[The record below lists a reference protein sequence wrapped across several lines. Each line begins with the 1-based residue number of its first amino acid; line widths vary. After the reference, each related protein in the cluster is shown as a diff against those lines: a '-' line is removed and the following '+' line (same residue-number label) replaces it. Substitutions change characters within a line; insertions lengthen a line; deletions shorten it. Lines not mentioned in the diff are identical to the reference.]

1 MRQTSQTH
9 STTHDAGTGS
19 PFADESVMSHAEL
32 IIREIPPR
40 APDDV
45 ALALAD
51 RRALVWLDSAK
62 DHDGLG
68 RYSIVAADPFGM
80 FRIDQGNASF
90 NGEMLD
96 GAPLDTL
103 RRQFKKF
110 PVAHSDAVPFAT
122 GAIGFFAYEFGHRLE
137 YVPNAPA
144 SDTTMPDAVFGFYD
158 CAFVHD
164 HRDNRSFLVSS
175 GYPEE
180 DPASRRGRAEARIAE
195 FQLAF
200 AAPRASL
207 APSPV
212 IQDWVSNFTRASY
225 ENAVQTIIER
235 ILNGDVFQAN
245 LSQRFEA
252 EWQRDAS
259 PLAFY
264 RHLRNLSPAPFG
276 SYLDFG
282 DVVVASNSP
291 ERFLSLRNGVMEAR
305 PIKGTAPR
313 GRNPIEDKAL
323 ADALIASV
331 KDRAENTM
339 IVDLLR
345 NDLSRVAKAGTVNVP
360 VLCGLETYA
369 SVHHLVS
376 VVTAHLAEGRDVAD
390 VIAATFPGGSITG
403 APKIKAMEVI
413 GSLEGVPRG
422 VYCGAIG
429 AIGFDGEA
437 DLNIAIRTVTIRDH
451 KVRFHVGGGIT
462 ALSNPHAEYDETLA
476 KAERI
481 FKSFGTNAER
491 FA

>member
-1 MRQTSQTH
+1 MRQTSSLHGVH
-9 STTHDAGTGS
+9 SRGGS
-19 PFADESVMSHAEL
+19 KTVAESVMSHAEL

-45 ALALAD
+45 ALAISSKP
-51 RRALVWLDSAK
+51 ALVWLDSAK

-68 RYSIVAADPFGM
+68 RYSIVAADPFGL
-80 FRIDQGNASF
+80 FRIDQGRASF
-90 NGEMLD
+90 NGEVFED
-96 GAPLDTL
+96 SPLDAL
-103 RRQFKKF
+103 RALLKRY
-110 PVAHSDAVPFAT
+110 PVSSSTSLPFVT
-122 GAIGFFAYEFGHRLE
+122 GAIGFFAYELGHRLE
-137 YVPNAPA
+137 HVAGAPQ
-144 SDTTMPDAVFGFYD
+144 SDDGMADAMLGFYD

-164 HRDNRSFLVSS
+164 HRDNRSFVIAS
-175 GYPEE
+175 GYPEH
-180 DPASRRGRAEARIAE
+180 DDTARRKRAEARIAE
-195 FQLAF
+195 LTLALE
-200 AAPRASL
+200 APRPIL
-207 APSPV
+207 PEPPT
-212 IQDWVSNFTRASY
+212 QKDWTGNFNGATY
-225 ENAVQTIIER
+225 EGAVQTVIDR
-235 ILNGDVFQAN
+235 ILNGDLFQAN
-245 LSQRFEA
+245 LAQRFEA
-252 EWQRDAS
+252 AWNADAS

-291 ERFLSLRNGVMEAR
+291 ERFLSLRKNKIEAR

-313 GRNPIEDKAL
+313 GRNPVEDKAF
-323 ADALIASV
+323 AEALVASV

-345 NDLSRVAKAGTVNVP
+345 NDLSRVAKIGTVNVP

-376 VVTAHLAEGRDVAD
+376 VVTAELSERRDIAD

-413 GSLEGVPRG
+413 GSLERVPRG

-462 ALSNPHAEYDETLA
+462 ALSDPRSEYDETLA

-481 FKSFGTNAER
+481 FKSFGTSAER

>member
-1 MRQTSQTH
+1 M
-9 STTHDAGTGS
+9 
-19 PFADESVMSHAEL
+19 PHAEL
-32 IIREIPPR
+32 IIREISPR

-45 ALALAD
+45 ALALST

-68 RYSIVAADPFGM
+68 RYSIVAADPFGL
-80 FRIDQGNASF
+80 FRIDQGRASF
-90 NGEMLD
+90 NGED
-96 GAPLDTL
+96 FSEAPLEALRALLKRYPVSSSATL
-103 RRQFKKF
+103 
-110 PVAHSDAVPFAT
+110 PFVT
-122 GAIGFFAYEFGHRLE
+122 GAIGFFAYELGHRLE
-137 YVPNAPA
+137 LVAGRPQ
-144 SDTTMPDAVFGFYD
+144 SDDGMADAMLGFYD

-164 HRDNRSFLVSS
+164 HRDNRSYVIAS
-175 GYPEE
+175 GYPEQ
-180 DPASRRGRAEARIAE
+180 DDSTRRKRADARIAE
-195 FQLAF
+195 LMLMLETPRPNLSD
-200 AAPRASL
+200 AP
-207 APSPV
+207 V
-212 IQDWVSNFTRASY
+212 KKEWTSNFTRATY
-225 ENAVQTIIER
+225 EAAVQTVIDR
-235 ILNGDVFQAN
+235 ILNGDLFQAN
-245 LSQRFEA
+245 LAQRFEA
-252 EWQRDAS
+252 EWNVGAS
-259 PLAFY
+259 SLAFY

-276 SYLDFG
+276 SFLDFG

-291 ERFLSLRNGVMEAR
+291 ERFFSLRKNKIEAR

-313 GRNPIEDKAL
+313 GKNPVEDKTLSEAL
-323 ADALIASV
+323 VASV

-345 NDLSRVAKAGTVNVP
+345 NDLSRVAKIGTVNVP

-376 VVTAHLAEGRDVAD
+376 VVTAELAEGRDIAD

-413 GSLEGVPRG
+413 GSLERVPRG

-437 DLNIAIRTVTIRDH
+437 DLNIAIRTVTIRD
-451 KVRFHVGGGIT
+451 KTVRFHVGGGIT
-462 ALSNPHAEYDETLA
+462 ALSDPRAEYDETLA

-481 FKSFGTNAER
+481 FKSFGASAER

>member
-1 MRQTSQTH
+1 MRQTSSLHGVH
-9 STTHDAGTGS
+9 SRDG
-19 PFADESVMSHAEL
+19 PKSVGEFDMSSAEL

-45 ALALAD
+45 ALAFST

-68 RYSIVAADPFGM
+68 RYSIIAADPFGM
-80 FRIDQGNASF
+80 FRVDQGHASF
-90 NGEMLD
+90 NDEVFE
-96 GAPLDTL
+96 GAPLDAL
-103 RRQFKKF
+103 RALLKRY
-110 PVAHSDAVPFAT
+110 PVSSSTSLPFVT
-122 GAIGFFAYEFGHRLE
+122 GAIGFFAYELGLRLE
-137 YVPNAPA
+137 RIEGAPR
-144 SDTTMPDAVFGFYD
+144 SDNGMADAMLGFYD

-164 HRDNRSFLVSS
+164 HRDNRSYVIAS
-175 GYPEE
+175 GYPEQN
-180 DPASRRGRAEARIAE
+180 DAARRKRAEARIADLM
-195 FQLAF
+195 LALE
-200 AAPRASL
+200 APR
-207 APSPV
+207 PNVPESPM
-212 IQDWVSNFTRASY
+212 QKDWSGNFNRASY
-225 ENAVQTIIER
+225 ETAVQTVIDR
-235 ILNGDVFQAN
+235 ILKGDLFQAN
-245 LSQRFEA
+245 LAQRFEA
-252 EWQRDAS
+252 EWNADAS

-282 DVVVASNSP
+282 DIVVASNSP
-291 ERFLSLRNGVMEAR
+291 ERFLSLRKNKIEAR

-313 GRNPIEDKAL
+313 GRNPVEDKAL
-323 ADALIASV
+323 AEALVASV

-345 NDLSRVAKAGTVNVP
+345 NDLSRVAKIGTVNVP

-376 VVTAHLAEGRDVAD
+376 VVTAELAEGRDIAD

-413 GSLEGVPRG
+413 GLLELVPRG

-462 ALSNPHAEYDETLA
+462 ALSDPRAEYDETLA

-481 FKSFGTNAER
+481 FKSFGTSAER

>member
-1 MRQTSQTH
+1 MRQTSSSH
-9 STTHDAGTGS
+9 GRHPHDGLMTDNGLNMS
-19 PFADESVMSHAEL
+19 PAEL
-32 IIREIPPR
+32 IIREIPPHM
-40 APDDV
+40 PDDV
-45 ALALAD
+45 AHALAK

-80 FRIDQGNASF
+80 FRIDQGRASF
-90 NGEMLD
+90 NDETFD
-96 GAPLDTL
+96 AAPLEAL
-103 RRQFKKF
+103 RAVLKRF
-110 PVAHSDAVPFAT
+110 PVQSTETLPFVT
-122 GAIGFFAYEFGHRLE
+122 GAIGFFAYELGHRLE
-137 YVPNAPA
+137 RVAGAPP
-144 SDTTMPDAVFGFYD
+144 SDDGMADAMLGFYD

-164 HRDNRSFLVSS
+164 HRDNRSFVIAS
-175 GYPEE
+175 GYPEQDE
-180 DPASRRGRAEARIAE
+180 IARRTRADARIVE
-195 FQLAF
+195 MVLALK
-200 AAPRASL
+200 APRPNVPEPPMQNIWSG
-207 APSPV
+207 
-212 IQDWVSNFTRASY
+212 NFTRATY
-225 ENAVQTIIER
+225 EAAVQNVIDR
-235 ILNGDVFQAN
+235 ILSGDLFQAN
-245 LSQRFEA
+245 LAQRFEA
-252 EWQRDAS
+252 EWDAS
-259 PLAFY
+259 ASSFAFY

-291 ERFLSLRNGVMEAR
+291 ERFLSLRKNKIETR

-313 GRNPIEDKAL
+313 GRNPVEDKAL
-323 ADALIASV
+323 AEALVTSV

-345 NDLSRVAKAGTVNVP
+345 NDLSRVAKLRTVNVP

-376 VVTAHLAEGRDVAD
+376 VVTAELADGRDIAD

-413 GSLEGVPRG
+413 GSLECVPRG

-437 DLNIAIRTVTIRDH
+437 DLNIAIRTVTIRNG
-451 KVRFHVGGGIT
+451 KIRFHVGGGIT
-462 ALSNPHAEYDETLA
+462 ALSNPRAEYDETLA

-481 FKSFGTNAER
+481 FKSFGTSAER

>member
-1 MRQTSQTH
+1 MRQTSPLHGGH
-9 STTHDAGTGS
+9 SLDGS
-19 PFADESVMSHAEL
+19 KSVGEFHMPSAEL

-40 APDDV
+40 PPEDV
-45 ALALAD
+45 ALALAN

-68 RYSIVAADPFGM
+68 RYSIVAADPFGL
-80 FRIDQGNASF
+80 FRIDQGRAIYNDETLEATPI
-90 NGEMLD
+90 EALRQV
-96 GAPLDTL
+96 L
-103 RRQFKKF
+103 RRF
-110 PVAHSDAVPFAT
+110 PVKSSQTLPFVT

-137 YVPNAPA
+137 HVADAPQSNDGTA
-144 SDTTMPDAVFGFYD
+144 DAMLGFYD

-164 HRDNRSFLVSS
+164 HRDNRSFVIAS
-175 GYPEE
+175 GYPEKS
-180 DPASRRGRAEARIAE
+180 DAARRKRADARIADLI
-195 FQLAF
+195 LALE
-200 AAPRASL
+200 APR
-207 APSPV
+207 PNMPEPPT
-212 IQDWVSNFTRASY
+212 QKDWSGNFNRTTY
-225 ENAVQTIIER
+225 EAAVQTVINR
-235 ILNGDVFQAN
+235 ILKGDLFQAN
-245 LSQRFEA
+245 LAQRFEA
-252 EWQRDAS
+252 EWSADAS

-291 ERFLSLRNGVMEAR
+291 ERFLSLRQNKIEAR

-313 GRNPIEDKAL
+313 GRNPVEDKAL
-323 ADALIASV
+323 AEALVASV

-345 NDLSRVAKAGTVNVP
+345 NDLSRIAKIGTVNVP

-376 VVTAHLAEGRDVAD
+376 VVTAELAEGRDVAD

-413 GSLEGVPRG
+413 GSLERVPRG

-437 DLNIAIRTVTIRDH
+437 DLNIAIRTLTISH
-451 KVRFHVGGGIT
+451 NKVRFHVGGGIT
-462 ALSNPHAEYDETLA
+462 ALSDPRAEYDETLA

-481 FKSFGTNAER
+481 FKSFGTSAER
-491 FA
+491 LA

>member
-1 MRQTSQTH
+1 
-9 STTHDAGTGS
+9 
-19 PFADESVMSHAEL
+19 MSHAEL
-32 IIREIPPR
+32 IIREIPPC

-45 ALALAD
+45 ALALSGH
-51 RRALVWLDSAK
+51 RALVWLDSAK

-68 RYSIVAADPFGM
+68 RYSIVAADPFGL
-80 FRIDQGNASF
+80 FRIDLGRASF
-90 NGEMLD
+90 NGQVMD
-96 GAPLDTL
+96 GAPLNAL
-103 RRQFKKF
+103 RGLFEAY
-110 PVAHSDAVPFAT
+110 PVAHSDDLPFAT
-122 GAIGFFAYEFGHRLE
+122 GAIGFLAYEFGHRLE
-137 YVPNAPA
+137 HVSNAPDA
-144 SDTTMPDAVFGFYD
+144 DQWMPDAIFGFYD

-164 HRDNRSFLVSS
+164 HRDNRSYLVAS
-175 GYPEE
+175 GHPEQN
-180 DPASRRGRAEARIAE
+180 PAARHVRAESRISAL
-195 FQLAF
+195 QSALMT
-200 AAPRASL
+200 PRPTL
-207 APSPV
+207 RSPPD
-212 IQDWVSNFTRASY
+212 IQGWTSNFSRSSY
-225 ENAVQTIIER
+225 ERAVEAIISR
-235 ILNGDVFQAN
+235 ILNGDLFQAN

-252 EWQRDAS
+252 DWAHDAS
-259 PLAFY
+259 SLAFY

-282 DVVVASNSP
+282 DVVIASNSP
-291 ERFLSLRNGVMEAR
+291 ERFLSLREGVIEAR

-313 GRNPIEDKAL
+313 GHNPVEDKAL
-323 ADALIASV
+323 AEGLMASV

-345 NDLSRVAKAGTVNVP
+345 NDLSRVAKPGSVNVP

-390 VIAATFPGGSITG
+390 VIAASFPGGSITG

-413 GSLEGVPRG
+413 GSLERVPRG

-437 DLNIAIRTVTIRDH
+437 DLNIAIRTVTIRGD

-462 ALSNPHAEYDETLA
+462 ALSDPQAEYDETLA

-481 FKSFGTNAER
+481 FKSFGTTADK